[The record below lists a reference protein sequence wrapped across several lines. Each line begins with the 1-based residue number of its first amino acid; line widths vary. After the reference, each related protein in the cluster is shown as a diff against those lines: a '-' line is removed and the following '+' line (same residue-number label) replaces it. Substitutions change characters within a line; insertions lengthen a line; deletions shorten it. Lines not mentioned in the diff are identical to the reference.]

1 MILRGLGGVFSP
13 ALTAIRKRRCASSS
27 LYWSSFF
34 IADLGMA
41 HPWIE
46 GFFSALR
53 NIDSQIAERIAT
65 LRASPPINWDGTTI
79 KDHLTP
85 EDWKSLDQEISEQLS
100 QKDDRGTAII
110 CASMVE
116 DRLRWLLETQFIVGL
131 SETRRDRIFTG
142 YGPLASFAA
151 KTEVAFALGLV
162 KEELREQLQLIGQ
175 IRNKFAHN
183 FRRVRF
189 SDHNIAELC
198 GKLRKFDI
206 EGLPIKEEFQELRVV
221 YGRVCFLVMTAL
233 FATGQMILASRGAQ
247 PATSPEKSE

>member
-1 MILRGLGGVFSP
+1 L
-13 ALTAIRKRRCASSS
+13 
-27 LYWSSFF
+27 FF

-46 GFFSALR
+46 AFFETLR
-53 NIDSQIAERIAT
+53 NADSLIAERIAN

-85 EDWKSLDQEISEQLS
+85 EDWKSLDQEISEQLK

-116 DRLRWLLETQFIVGL
+116 DRLRWLLETKFIDGL
-131 SETRRDRIFTG
+131 SETKRDRIFAG
-142 YGPLASFAA
+142 YGPLSSFAA
-151 KTEVAFALGLV
+151 KTDIAFALGLV
-162 KEELREQLQLIGQ
+162 KEEVREQLQLIGQ

-189 SDHNIAELC
+189 SDPNIA
-198 GKLRKFDI
+198 
-206 EGLPIKEEFQELRVV
+206 
-221 YGRVCFLVMTAL
+221 
-233 FATGQMILASRGAQ
+233 
-247 PATSPEKSE
+247 